1 MVLLGSTGSIG
12 VNALLIAKRFGITV
26 EALVAGKNIALL
38 NEQIKEHQPKYVAIH
53 DANDRALVNHP
64 NVLVGQAG
72 ILELLQ
78 KTESFLVVN
87 ALVGFVGL
95 APSIEALRLGKRLAL
110 ANKESLVVAGHLLD
124 TSHIT
129 PIDSEHFG
137 LWYLLGKR
145 PVRGMTITASGGAF
159 RDTPLNELAQK
170 SFQDALKHPN
180 WSMGAKI
187 TIDSATMTN
196 KLFELLEAKWLF
208 GVEKLD
214 AIIEPK
220 SLIHAFVDFQDG
232 STTAHLAA
240 ADMKLPIAIALM
252 GEIEEPILPSL
263 DLATIG
269 SFSFQK
275 IEPARYPIWEIKDDV
290 LAHPKRGV
298 VINAANEVGITKFFN
313 QEITILEL
321 AERTK
326 KAYRHFEDAIPK
338 SLDEVFEID
347 GEVRRYCLSF

>member
-1 MVLLGSTGSIG
+1 VVLLGSTGSIG
-12 VNALLIAKRFGITV
+12 VNALLIAKHFGITV

-53 DANDRALVNHP
+53 DAKDRALVNHP
-64 NVLVGQAG
+64 NVLVGQEG

-208 GVEKLD
+208 GVDKLD

-240 ADMKLPIAIALM
+240 ADMKLPIAFALM
-252 GEIEEPILPSL
+252 GEIEESILPSL

-321 AERTK
+321 AERTI

-347 GEVRRYCLSF
+347 REVRKYCLK

>member
-1 MVLLGSTGSIG
+1 VVLLGSTGSIG
-12 VNALLIAKRFGITV
+12 VNALLIAKRFGIAV

-38 NEQIKEHQPKYVAIH
+38 NEQIKEHQPQYVAIN

-64 NVLVGQAG
+64 NVLVGQEG

-78 KTESFLVVN
+78 KTQSTLVVN

-95 APSIEALRLGKRLAL
+95 APSIETLRLGKRLAL

-124 TSHIT
+124 TSGIT

-137 LWYLLGKR
+137 LWYLLNNR

-159 RDTPLNELAQK
+159 RDTPLNELAHK

-208 GVEKLD
+208 GCEKLD

-240 ADMKLPIAIALM
+240 ADMKLPIAFALV
-252 GEIEEPILPSL
+252 GEIEESILPSI
-263 DLATIG
+263 DLASIG

-275 IEPARYPIWEIKDDV
+275 IETARYPIWEIKDDV
-290 LAHPKRGV
+290 LAHPTRGV

-313 QEITILEL
+313 HEINILEL
-321 AERTK
+321 AARTIQ
-326 KAYRHFEDAIPK
+326 AYRHFEDAIPK

-347 GEVRRYCLSF
+347 REVRKYCLH